1 MTALMFIF
9 QSVAEER
16 SAAWGKLIGFVV
28 GFVLSLIIGLAIIA
42 GIKKRKKKKEEAEA
56 AMSQGNVSQNLPRK

>member
-9 QSVAEER
+9 QTATEER

-28 GFVLSLIIGLAIIA
+28 GFVLSLIIVLAIVA
-42 GIKKRKKKKEEAEA
+42 GIKKSKKKKEEAEA
-56 AMSQGNVSQNLPRK
+56 AMSQGNVPRNPTHK